1 MNRMPVALAL
11 CALLSV
17 AGSSWAKEKPNPED
31 HKIKELQ
38 LRQANAW
45 NRHDAAAYTGLF
57 TDDADV
63 VNVLGW
69 WWQGRDEI
77 QRKLMDAFAYT
88 FREST
93 MTIIDTNIKYLS
105 KTVAVVHV
113 DWTMTGARMPPG
125 FAEPKQG
132 IQLQVLE
139 KVKGS
144 WKIRSF
150 QNTLSVPAADFP
162 KGPPTSQ
169 TPR

>member
-1 MNRMPVALAL
+1 MNRFPVVVAL
-11 CALLSV
+11 CALLV
-17 AGSSWAKEKPNPED
+17 GAGSAWAKEKPNPDEQ
-31 HKIKELQ
+31 KIKELQ

-45 NRHDAAAYTGLF
+45 NRHDPGAYTQLF

-63 VNVLGW
+63 VNILGW
-69 WWQGRDEI
+69 WWQGKDEI
-77 QRKLMDAFAYT
+77 QRKLKDGFAYA

-93 MTIIDTNIKYLS
+93 LTIIDTNIKFVS
-105 KTVAVVHV
+105 KTVAVAHV
-113 DWTMTGARMPPG
+113 DWTMTGARMPPA
-125 FAEPKQG
+125 FPEPKQG

-139 KVKGS
+139 KVKGV

-162 KGPPTSQ
+162 TGPPTSQ